1 MNMSD
6 EEQFYSVRSL
16 SGDLRKLGLEPGATV
31 IVHSSLKAIGRV
43 VGGPVSVLLA
53 IEQTLTESGTLL
65 MPTFSEH
72 LCDPS
77 ENKTYPEE
85 AREFVRDNMPLFY
98 PDLTPVD
105 KWNGFLTE
113 VFRKQENVVRSSH
126 PHVSFAAWGKQASY
140 ITEDQPLNYAL
151 GPDSPLDKLYKLE
164 GQILLLGAPK
174 DSITA
179 LHLAEYSVE
188 KLFDPGKKWL
198 AKILEDGEERW
209 VTYIDV
215 DNNSDIFPALLDDYI
230 GGGRKYSTG
239 RFGSA
244 ESYLIPVVDLVDFG
258 VKWLRENRK

>member
-1 MNMSD
+1 MS
-6 EEQFYSVRSL
+6 EEERIHSIPSL
-16 SGDLRKLGLEPGATV
+16 VEELEKLGLEQGATV
-31 IVHSSLKAIGRV
+31 IVHSSLKGIGRV

-53 IEQTLTESGTLL
+53 IEQTLTDAGTLL

-85 AREFVRDNMPLFY
+85 AREFVRDNMPLFH

-113 VFRKQENVVRSSH
+113 VFRKQEGVVRSAH
-126 PHVSFAAWGKQASY
+126 PHVSFAAWGRNAGY
-140 ITEDQPLNYAL
+140 ITENQPFSYAL
-151 GPDSPLDKLYKLE
+151 GPGSPLDKLYKLE

-179 LHLAEYSVE
+179 LHLAEYSVD
-188 KLFDPGKKWL
+188 KLFDPGKKWA
-198 AKILEDGEERW
+198 AKVLEDGEERW
-209 VTYIDV
+209 VTCMDV

-230 GGGRKYSTG
+230 GDGGRYSTG
-239 RFGSA
+239 KFGSA
-244 ESYLIPVVDLVDFG
+244 ESYLIPAVELIDFG
-258 VKWLRENRK
+258 VGWLREKRK